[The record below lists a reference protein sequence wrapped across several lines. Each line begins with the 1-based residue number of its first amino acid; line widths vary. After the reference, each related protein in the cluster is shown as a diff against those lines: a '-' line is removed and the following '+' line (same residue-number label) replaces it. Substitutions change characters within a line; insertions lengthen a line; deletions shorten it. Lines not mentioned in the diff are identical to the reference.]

1 MQEKY
6 VIIKKIPLCFRGII
20 RKNYT
25 FALVKYK
32 IKIVL
37 CQK

>member
-1 MQEKY
+1 MQEKLY
-6 VIIKKIPLCFRGII
+6 YYQKVPLYFRGII
-20 RKNYT
+20 RKNDT

-32 IKIVL
+32 IKVVL